1 MPRNRKKHL
10 ANRTRNDYSI
20 SYENLRR
27 RPAHWLYGQ
36 IPKNNIIET
45 VQMCHFKH
53 RRLNFRQPEKEA
65 FLCPHFFASCIS
77 TALEAVILAAVA
89 LAGIVLGK
97 KFRDKKSTQQ

>member
-1 MPRNRKKHL
+1 MTAEKVYQNATEQKKHL

-27 RPAHWLYGQ
+27 RPAHRLYGQ

-65 FLCPHFFASCIS
+65 FLCPRFSHHLF
-77 TALEAVILAAVA
+77 
-89 LAGIVLGK
+89 
-97 KFRDKKSTQQ
+97 QQL